1 MSCHILFSRTHLP
14 SAEDWQA
21 MAASLPGDLQIDTDI
36 DTASFEGWLPCL
48 LGQGAETGFEYWLDA
63 LSLEEGSDW
72 QGIQPEWDA
81 CLALENTDWDSHRAA
96 LIAAVAWA
104 MVVHGGVVD
113 EDRNTLI
120 CGETKLRAWLSTQ
133 LAGLDAMQAQEQ
145 QHEARLAHLG
155 LQDLPAELDTALAS
169 LLGQRVLLRYQP
181 MMGFLE
187 LVHPQQPPQW
197 HLFARAWQ
205 AEYGELKFD
214 GSRDA
219 RLQQQQLQN
228 GLQAPDSEQDFER
241 WQRARAQAEA
251 ADQQDSER
259 LAALLAKHEHW
270 VVEQAHRNGQEG
282 LHFVL
287 GPEPVLQV
295 RWLSLAS
302 GLSFR
307 HDGLL
312 WSMNAFQK
320 LAVS

>member
-1 MSCHILFSRTHLP
+1 MSSHILFARTHLP
-14 SAEDWQA
+14 SAEAWQA
-21 MAASLPGDLQIDTDI
+21 MAASLPGDLQLDTDM
-36 DTASFEGWLPCL
+36 DTASFEGWLPCR
-48 LGQGAETGFEYWLDA
+48 LGGGRQTGFEYWLDA
-63 LSLEEGSDW
+63 LGLEESSDL
-72 QGIQPEWDA
+72 QGLQPEWDA
-81 CLALENTDWDSHRAA
+81 SLALENTDWDSQRAA

-104 MVVHGGVVD
+104 IAAHGGVVD

-120 CGETKLRAWLSTQ
+120 CGETELRAWLAAQ
-133 LAGLDAMQAQEQ
+133 LAGLDAMHSQEQ
-145 QHEARLAHLG
+145 QHEARLAHLRQ
-155 LQDLPAELDTALAS
+155 QDLHAELDAVLAS
-169 LLGQRVLLRYQP
+169 LIGQRVLLRYQP

-219 RLQQQQLQN
+219 RLQQQALQ
-228 GLQAPDSEQDFER
+228 QKSDSEQDFER
-241 WQRARAQAEA
+241 WQQARAQAEA
-251 ADQQDSER
+251 ADQQDSEQ

-270 VVEQAHRNGQEG
+270 MVEQAHRNEQES
-282 LHFVL
+282 LLIVL
-287 GPEPVLQV
+287 GPAPRLHV
-295 RWLSLAS
+295 RWFSLAS
-302 GLSFR
+302 GISFR

>member
-1 MSCHILFSRTHLP
+1 MSVHILFSRTQLP
-14 SAEDWQA
+14 SAEAWQA
-21 MAASLPGDLQIDTDI
+21 MSATLPGDLQMDTNM
-36 DTASFEGWLPCL
+36 DTGTFEGWLPCR
-48 LGQGAETGFEYWLDA
+48 LGGGRQTGFEYWLDE
-63 LSLEEGSDW
+63 LSLEDGSDL
-72 QGIQPEWDA
+72 QGLLPEWDSA
-81 CLALENTDWDSHRAA
+81 LALDTTDWDSQRAA

-113 EDRNTLI
+113 EDSDTLI
-120 CGETKLRAWLSTQ
+120 HGEAELRNWLSAQ
-133 LAGLDAMQAQEQ
+133 LAGLDEMQAQEQ
-145 QHEARLAHLG
+145 QHETRLARLDQ
-155 LQDLPAELDTALAS
+155 QDLHAELDKVLAS
-169 LLGQRVLLRYQP
+169 LIGQRVLLRYQP
-181 MMGFLE
+181 EIGFLE
-187 LVHPQQPPQW
+187 LLHQQPPQW
-197 HLFARAWQ
+197 RLFSPIWQ
-205 AEYGELKFD
+205 VEYGELKLD

-219 RLQQQQLQN
+219 RLQQQALQ
-228 GLQAPDSEQDFER
+228 QISDSGQDFES
-241 WQRARAQAEA
+241 WQQARAQAEA
-251 ADQQDSER
+251 ADQHDSEQ